1 MPHLKLEYSAN
12 VIEKNDLSSLFK
24 NLHVLL
30 AEKLLTEIA
39 SCTSRA
45 MPCDIYHIA
54 DGQTHHAFVHLEIKA
69 LSGRT
74 LETLNNT
81 GQHVMETLKN
91 YFSES
96 TEKLNLKISLEII
109 ELQKTYFH

>member
-1 MPHLKLEYSAN
+1 MPHLRLEYSTN
-12 VIEKNDLSSLFK
+12 VIEKNDLFPLFE

-30 AEKLLTEIA
+30 AEKLPTEIA

-45 MPCDIYHIA
+45 IPCDIYHIA
-54 DGQTHHAFVHLEIKA
+54 DGQSPHAFVHLEIKA

-81 GQHVMETLKN
+81 GRQVMETLKN
-91 YFSES
+91 HFADSAK
-96 TEKLNLKISLEII
+96 KLNLKISLEII
-109 ELQKTYFH
+109 ELPKTYFH